1 MVTPPVVHD
10 ITFWYDPISPYAY
23 LAFEALPTALMGLSV
38 RVRYRP
44 VLFAALLKAHGQLGP
59 AEIPGKREWTY
70 RQVAW
75 LAHRQ
80 GVRLDLPSAHPF
92 NPLPLLRLALAA
104 AADLS
109 AGETN
114 RHVTG
119 LVFRHVW
126 QGGHDASDPVRL
138 RELQSRLQDHMT
150 QRGQPWPDAD
160 GPEVKARLRANT
172 DQAIAAGL
180 FGVPTLVT
188 GGKAFWGLDALPML
202 RDCLDGAEWFDS
214 GAWDSAAAQ
223 AVGVQRPVKHQGP
236 TDR

>member
-1 MVTPPVVHD
+1 MQTASPRLHD

-23 LAFEALPTALMGLSV
+23 LAFEALPAALMGLSV

-75 LAHRQ
+75 LAHQQ
-80 GVRLDLPSAHPF
+80 GVTLDLPAAHPF

-104 AADLS
+104 AVDPS

-119 LVFRHVW
+119 TVFRHVW
-126 QGGHDASDPVRL
+126 QGGADPVDPGRL
-138 RELQSRLQDHMT
+138 AALESTLQSDMT
-150 QRGQPWPDAD
+150 ERGRAWPGADA
-160 GPEVKARLRANT
+160 EAVRQQLRRNT
-172 DQAIAAGL
+172 DDALAQGV
-180 FGVPTLVT
+180 FGVPTCSVQ
-188 GGKAFWGLDALPML
+188 GRHFWGLDALPML
-202 RDCLDGAEWFDS
+202 RAFLDGAPWFDQ
-214 GAWDSAAAQ
+214 GVWEAAARLPE
-223 AVGVQRPVKHQGP
+223 GIRRRP
-236 TDR
+236 